1 MQLDIWT
8 KDLAD
13 LRQRLAV
20 AIAVLAVTQATRAA
34 QAHARLSGAV
44 ARFEASAIPPEVF
57 ASELQAIQHSLVP
70 QPR

>member
-1 MQLDIWT
+1 MRLDIWT

-20 AIAVLAVTQATRAA
+20 SIAVLAVTQATRAA

-44 ARFEASAIPPEVF
+44 TRFEADAISPEAF
-57 ASELQAIQHSLVP
+57 ASELQAIRESLVL
-70 QPR
+70 QPH